1 MAFSDKSSVYDYLL
15 DVRKR
20 KGAGF
25 LVLVDP
31 DRISR
36 PNMRDLVKAY
46 EEAGV
51 DAILAGTSLMMS
63 DGFDEFVG
71 IIKDSVSIPVI
82 IFPGEKS
89 QVSRRADAILF
100 LSLLSGRNP
109 DLLIGEQIKSAPI
122 IRAMG
127 IEAIATAYLLVDSGR
142 ITSVEYMSNT
152 RPIPSD
158 KPEIA
163 VAHALAA
170 EIFGMKLV
178 YLEAGSGAE
187 KSVPDDMVRTVSSSI
202 DIPVIV
208 GGGIRSSETVA
219 RKVEAGASFVVVG
232 NHFENTACD
241 DDIRA
246 LIDASRRSRKS

>member
-1 MAFSDKSSVYDYLL
+1 MAFSDKPSVYEYLL
-15 DVRKR
+15 NVRKE

-25 LVLVDP
+25 LILVDP
-31 DRISR
+31 DRASR
-36 PNMRDLVKAY
+36 PKMRDLVRAY

-51 DAILAGTSLMMS
+51 DAILVGTSLMMA
-63 DGFDEFVG
+63 DGFDEYVG

-89 QVSRRADAILF
+89 QVTRKADAILF

-122 IRAMG
+122 VRAMG
-127 IEAIATAYLLVDSGR
+127 LEAIATAYLLIDSGR

-158 KPEIA
+158 KPDIA

-187 KSVPDDMVRTVSSSI
+187 KPVPDDMIRAVSSSI

-208 GGGIRSSETVA
+208 GGGIRSPETVA
-219 RKVEAGASFVVVG
+219 GKVEAGASFVVVG
-232 NHFENTACD
+232 NHLENMACYD
-241 DDIRA
+241 DLAA
-246 LIDASRRSRKS
+246 LIDASRRGR